1 MPSIT
6 ALANRLTGK
15 GKRDELLDGESIRE
29 IVRASVDA
37 WPVSAPSR
45 VLGIIPDKTR
55 TFSPQVV
62 HELLSACQDRGYQL
76 DFLIATGTHAPMTD
90 AESAYFLKS
99 AGHEDLF
106 RNAVIANHSTDPAHL
121 LNLGTLDAATVRE
134 LSGGLL
140 TEEIPVRVNSLALDY
155 DLLVVIGPVFPHE
168 VIGMS
173 GGWKYFFPG
182 ISGSE
187 LIDHSHWLGA
197 LLGISKVIGRSETPV
212 RRLVEKAGEMVLA
225 RRPVQCF
232 SLVISPL
239 GLHGLFHGDPV
250 ESHRAAARLSREV
263 NVVWTDRRYKRVV
276 AQCPTKYDELWT
288 GGKLAYKTQEVV
300 QLGGQIVLH
309 APHLDLIAP
318 QHPEVEKIGYHCLD
332 YFTGQWDRFKNIERS
347 SLAHSTHVS
356 GPGVYENG
364 VETLNARRVLAS
376 KVSAEHCASI
386 NLDYL
391 PPDSIDFSTHQP
403 FGDDQDTL
411 WVPQAGEQLYLPGDR
426 RHEFEQ
432 SAG

>member
-6 ALANRLTGK
+6 ALASRLTGK
-15 GKRDELLDGESIRE
+15 GSRGDLMDAASIRE
-29 IVRASVDA
+29 IVRASVAD
-37 WPVSAPSR
+37 WPVRAPAR

-62 HELLSACQDRGYQL
+62 HEILAACQDTGYQF
-76 DFLIATGTHAPMTD
+76 DFLIATGTHAAMTD

-106 RNAVIANHSTDPAHL
+106 RNAAIANHSTDPAHL
-121 LNLGTLDAATVRE
+121 ISLGTLEESTVRE
-134 LSGGLL
+134 LSTGLL
-140 TEEIPVRVNSLALDY
+140 TEAVPVRMNRLALDY

-182 ISGSE
+182 ISGAE

-197 LLGISKVIGRSETPV
+197 LLGITNVIGRSETPV
-212 RRLVEKAGEMVLA
+212 RRLVEKAADFVLA
-225 RRPVQCF
+225 KRPVTCF
-232 SLVISPL
+232 SLVLSPR
-239 GLHGLFHGDPV
+239 GLHGLYHGDPI

-276 AQCPTKYDELWT
+276 AECPTKYDELWT

-300 QLGGQIVLH
+300 EKGGQIVLH

-318 QHPEVEKIGYHCLD
+318 QHPEVEKIGYHCLN
-332 YFTGQWDRFKNIERS
+332 YFTGQWNRFKNIERS

-364 VETLNARRVLAS
+364 VETLHARRVLAS
-376 KVSAEHCASI
+376 KISAEHCASI
-386 NLDYL
+386 NLDYM
-391 PPDSIDFSTHQP
+391 PPESIDFTRHTP
-403 FGDDQDTL
+403 FGESDDTL
-411 WVPQAGEQLYLPGDR
+411 WVPQAGEQLYLPADR
-426 RHEFEQ
+426 RDEFEH
-432 SAG
+432 AL

>member
-1 MPSIT
+1 MM
-6 ALANRLTGK
+6 
-15 GKRDELLDGESIRE
+15 DGSTIRE
-29 IVRASVDA
+29 IVRAAVDE
-37 WPVSAPSR
+37 WPVPPTAK

-55 TFSPQVV
+55 TFSPQVI
-62 HELLSACQDRGYQL
+62 HELLAACQDRGFKL
-76 DFLIATGTHAPMTD
+76 DFLIATGTHAAMTA

-99 AGHEDLF
+99 EGREDLF
-106 RNAVIANHSTDPAHL
+106 RNAAIANHTTDPAHL
-121 LNLGTLDAATVRE
+121 TSLGTLEASTVRE
-134 LSGGLL
+134 LSNGLL
-140 TEEIPVRVNSLALDY
+140 TDEIPVRVNRLALEY

-182 ISGSE
+182 ISGAE

-197 LLGISKVIGRSETPV
+197 LLGINNVIGRSETPV
-212 RRLVEKAGEMVLA
+212 RRLVEKAGDLMLA
-225 RRPVQCF
+225 KRPVLCF
-232 SLVISPL
+232 SLVISPR

-250 ESHRAAARLSREV
+250 QSHRAAAKLSREV
-263 NVVWTDRRYKRVV
+263 NVVWTDRRYQRVV
-276 AQCPTKYDELWT
+276 AQCPPKYDELWT

-332 YFTGQWDRFKNIERS
+332 YFVGQWDRFKNTERS

-376 KVSAEHCASI
+376 KVSAERCASL

-391 PPDSIDFSTHQP
+391 PPESIDFTTLQP
-403 FGDDQDTL
+403 FGNDPDTL
-411 WVPQAGEQLYLPGDR
+411 WVPQAGEQLYLPADK
-426 RHEFEQ
+426 RHEFE

>member
-1 MPSIT
+1 MDD
-6 ALANRLTGK
+6 K
-15 GKRDELLDGESIRE
+15 SIRE
-29 IVRASVDA
+29 IVRASVDE
-37 WPVSAPSR
+37 WPVRASAR

-55 TFSPQVV
+55 TFSPKVV
-62 HELLSACQDRGYQL
+62 HELLAACQDRGFHL

-106 RNAVIANHSTDPAHL
+106 RNSIIANHVGHAENLFS
-121 LNLGTLDAATVRE
+121 LGTLEASTVRE

-140 TEEIPVRVNSLALDY
+140 TEAIPVRLNKLALDY

-182 ISGSE
+182 ISGSDI
-187 LIDHSHWLGA
+187 IDHSHWLGA
-197 LLGISKVIGRSETPV
+197 LLGISKIIGRSETPV

-225 RRPVQCF
+225 RRPALCF
-232 SLVISPL
+232 SLVLSPR

-250 ESHRAAARLSREV
+250 ESHRAAARLSRDV
-263 NVVWTDRRYKRVV
+263 NVVWTGRRYQRIV

-300 QLGGQIVLH
+300 KKGGQIVLH

-332 YFTGQWDRFKNIERS
+332 YFTGQWDRFKNVERS

-364 VETLNARRVLAS
+364 VETLHARRILSS
-376 KVSAEHCASI
+376 KVSPEHCASI

-391 PPDSIDFSTHQP
+391 PPDSIDFAAHTP
-403 FGDDQDTL
+403 FGDDEDTL
-411 WVPQAGEQLYLPGDR
+411 WVPQAGEQLYLPADT
-426 RHEFEQ
+426 RHEFE
-432 SAG
+432 AGL